1 MPKFSVGADAPRKR
15 CSMSTCSLAC
25 YSDIAA
31 SPVIVHHR
39 DERDERQMD
48 QRQTGKQVN
57 AGIIARAGSRA
68 ETGDQKQ
75 MLGWTSSQW
84 ARQTVGLA
92 REGVTDERD
101 TVTREAVREA
111 SRCSFWDRRLRGTAY
126 TPCDCHRLRQHSGT
140 GEEFSGGNMW
150 CCWIDRDTETLYPLS
165 TARQVLHWSWW
176 LLSDYQAICGHWDPF
191 KWKEQIKTN
200 RTKPTKYAL
209 IFFPLLPWTTCSW
222 KICDSH
228 VFRLQRTWHKSS
240 LPCDFWIFVTHK
252 CDCRMLLKLEY
263 WEEDV

>member
-57 AGIIARAGSRA
+57 AGIITRAGSRA

-165 TARQVLHWSWW
+165 T
-176 LLSDYQAICGHWDPF
+176 F
-191 KWKEQIKTN
+191 KCCAE
-200 RTKPTKYAL
+200 A
-209 IFFPLLPWTTCSW
+209 
-222 KICDSH
+222 D
-228 VFRLQRTWHKSS
+228 
-240 LPCDFWIFVTHK
+240 
-252 CDCRMLLKLEY
+252 DC
-263 WEEDV
+263 